1 MLVIFWVQAKQS
13 KATARALISAS
24 LWVVWTNPPGVP
36 LTRGTVGL
44 PSLKLIVAPVSL
56 TERLDSQLMLMR
68 GSDHCPW
75 MIATAL
81 SVLEEGEWN
90 RASHQHETGA
100 IRMARIY
107 RHVTGMP
114 WLLENEI
121 DHVTAELKSNKTW
134 HVREP
139 CTMHVT
145 REHQ

>member
-1 MLVIFWVQAKQS
+1 MKGKGNLPFRSVKGL
-13 KATARALISAS
+13 KRANSTGFVNHLY
-24 LWVVWTNPPGVP
+24 
-36 LTRGTVGL
+36 
-44 PSLKLIVAPVSL
+44 LKLIVAPVSL

-68 GSDHCPW
+68 ASDHCPW